1 VNKLKATYL
10 KIRPRFL
17 TWFTIALIGISLLS
31 IYYVVEV
38 RVTSNDECLWIPKKV
53 TRDSTAIYFDVVKYE
68 GVTWNAGI
76 RNGDQL
82 LKINGQVLISTLH
95 AQQILNEIPGGEYA
109 EYLFKNADGEII
121 TTQVYVKKLIQFRN
135 LANTL
140 SSLFWLLLG
149 FIVLTAKPGGK
160 IHRIFYAIGVLAVL
174 SVVYVFYPM
183 DYKIY
188 DYVSQNA
195 VVAYL
200 ISFSWA
206 IGLSFIGPAVL
217 YFFWNFPKPFKFVEK
232 RWVKRI
238 LVILPIIVAL
248 TVFSITILTFGFR
261 TISMYYFFVL
271 IEGLGNFIMAVNVI
285 AVISLII
292 QYRRTQSTHQKK
304 AVMLIII
311 AFSFGIALSIYASR
325 VAPALADTFF
335 NSPEYFMPIVLAVL
349 VPLIVAYAVFKYQ
362 LMDVG
367 VVIRNTI
374 IYGTATITVAAI
386 YFLVIYIAGQEVG
399 AFFGAENQ
407 GIVAGVFFIIFAIIF
422 QSTRNK
428 FQDFLTKRFYPEQ
441 FAHQQVIMD
450 LSNDLATAVG
460 LENILELMKKS
471 FVDALK
477 INKFGILIRDKDS
490 NLSLTKCVGINEE
503 ACIITKSNIAH
514 FLKERSYLTKYPAIE
529 QPDFKKVFPDMAESL
544 IEEEIYT
551 VIPMMVKNK
560 IVGLL
565 VFGLTHSGS
574 HFAGKDIELLW
585 AAANQAAVSIEN
597 ARLYDTEAQ
606 KLKIERDLDL
616 ARSIQ
621 EGLLPACVPEI
632 GNLDICGEMIPAMQ
646 VGGDYYDLLPVNGSN
661 KKLYVVIGDVS
672 GKGLSASLYMTKLQ
686 TMIQF
691 ACTSD
696 NSPKEILVDVN
707 RRIYGELE
715 RNWFA
720 TMSIAYFDMEKN
732 IVKFCRAGHMPLL
745 TATNGTIDSH
755 RTQGIGVGL
764 ESGEIF
770 ERSLIEK
777 EMELK
782 PGQIYAFFTDGI
794 TEAMNEQNDL
804 FGEEKLSSI
813 LKDKASHRSTE
824 IMDEIW
830 NSVNSFRGKAEPNDD
845 MTMVIVKVN

>member
-1 VNKLKATYL
+1 LNKLSATYL

-17 TWFTIALIGISLLS
+17 TWFTIGLIGVSLLS

-38 RVTSNDECLWIPKKV
+38 RVTSNDECLWIPKKI
-53 TRDSTAIYFDVVKYE
+53 TRDSTAIYFDVIKYK
-68 GVTWNAGI
+68 GVTWDAGI

-82 LKINGQVLISTLH
+82 LEINGQALISTLH
-95 AQQILNEIPGGEYA
+95 AQQILNEVPGGEYA
-109 EYLFKNADGEII
+109 EYLIKNADGEII
-121 TTQVYVKKLIQFRN
+121 TTQVYVKKLIQFGN

-160 IHRIFYAIGVLAVL
+160 IHRIFYAIGVLSVL
-174 SVVYVFYPM
+174 AVVYVFYPM

-188 DYVSQNA
+188 SYVGQNA
-195 VVAYL
+195 VLAFL

-206 IGLSFIGPAVL
+206 VGLSFIGPAVL
-217 YFFWNFPKPFKFVEK
+217 YFFWNFPKPFKFVEMT
-232 RWVKRI
+232 WVKRI
-238 LVILPIIVAL
+238 LVIIPTILTLII
-248 TVFSITILTFGFR
+248 FSITILTFGFR
-261 TISMYYFFVL
+261 EISMYYFFVL
-271 IEGLGNFIMAVNVI
+271 IEWLGNFIMGVNVI
-285 AVISLII
+285 ALISLII
-292 QYRRTQSTHQKK
+292 QYRRSTIAHQKK

-311 AFSFGIALSIYASR
+311 AFAFGLALSIYASR

-335 NSPEYFMPIVLAVL
+335 NSPEYFMPIVLAAL

-386 YFLVIYIAGQEVG
+386 YFLVIYVAGQEVG

-407 GIVAGVFFIIFAIIF
+407 GIVAGVFFIIFAIVF
-422 QSTRNK
+422 QSTKNR

-441 FAHQQVIMD
+441 FAQQRVLMD
-450 LSNDLATAVG
+450 LSNDLATVVG
-460 LENILELMKKS
+460 LDNILELMKKT

-477 INKFGILIRDKDS
+477 INKFGILIRDDDN

-503 ACIITKSNIAH
+503 CIITRSNIAH
-514 FLKERSYLTKYPAIE
+514 FLKERSLITKNPSIE
-529 QPDFKKVFPDMAESL
+529 QPDFKNVFPDMADTL

-551 VIPMMVKNK
+551 VIPMIVKNK

-565 VFGLTHSGS
+565 LFGLTHSGS

-616 ARSIQ
+616 ARNIQ

-696 NSPKEILVDVN
+696 RSPKDILVEVN
-707 RRIYGELE
+707 RRIFTEFE
-715 RNWFA
+715 KNWFV
-720 TMSIAYFDMEKN
+720 TMSVAYFDMEKN

-745 TATNGTIDSH
+745 TATNGTIDSY

-770 ERSLIEK
+770 EKSLIEK

-794 TEAMNEQNDL
+794 TEAMNEQQDL
-804 FGEEKLSSI
+804 FGEEKLSKI

-830 NSVNSFRGKAEPNDD
+830 NSVNTFRGKAEPNDD